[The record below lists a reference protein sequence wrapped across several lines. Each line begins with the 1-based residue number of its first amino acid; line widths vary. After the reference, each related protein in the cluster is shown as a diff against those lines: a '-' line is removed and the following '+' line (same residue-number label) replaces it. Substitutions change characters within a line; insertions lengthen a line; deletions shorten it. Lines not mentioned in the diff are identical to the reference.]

1 MPPVHPPIALKL
13 SVVADLF
20 GFMLGSQSL
29 QHAGWWG
36 LLGAGIGATAAQ
48 SARESRFRR
57 GTDAL
62 CLFSC

>member
-36 LLGAGIGATAAQ
+36 LLGARHRRHGRT
-48 SARESRFRR
+48 ECSRKSVSTR
-57 GTDAL
+57 D
-62 CLFSC
+62 